1 MSVANRHELIVARAR
16 ERGFARVTE
25 LAAELGVTGM
35 TIRRDLDDLVER
47 GLLRRIRGGAV
58 PSTVTGGSAG
68 SAPVPGPASR
78 RVGIVVPDMSF
89 DAATETGPTAGG
101 SSLVYYFGRV
111 LAGARQEIESAGAR
125 ATLMLLSKP
134 GSGEAAPVDEAAE
147 ERRIVEELAAQVD
160 GILLTPNA
168 HIGQGAREYLEW
180 LQALPVPVVLMER
193 ELPLKTASPNVSS
206 VRSAHG
212 LGVGAAIDEL
222 RAHGHQRIALLVHP
236 PSQTASWIREG
247 WQAAIKD
254 RRLSAPIHSIADL
267 PGWPAPAVVSAFL
280 DDLLT
285 AGVTGLLCHNDNN
298 AYALLMACKSRG
310 ISIPRDFSI
319 IGYDD
324 DYAGMFDPPLTSVA
338 PSRRYVGS
346 LAAKL
351 LLERIERGDEAAATH
366 VQVEPVLVLRD
377 SVGDAPTH

>member
-58 PSTVTGGSAG
+58 PSTVAGGSAG
-68 SAPVPGPASR
+68 PAPVPGPAGL

-89 DAATETGPTAGG
+89 DAAAEAGPAAGG

-111 LAGARQEIESAGAR
+111 LAGARQEIENAGAR
-125 ATLMLLSKP
+125 ATLMLTGKP
-134 GSGEAAPVDEAAE
+134 GPVTESAE
-147 ERRIVEELAAQVD
+147 ERRIVEDLAAQVD

-168 HIGQGAREYLEW
+168 HIGQGAGEYLEW

-236 PSQTASWIREG
+236 PSQTAGWIREG

-254 RRLSAPIHSIADL
+254 RRMSAPIHSIADL
-267 PGWPAPAVVSAFL
+267 PGWPAPAVVAAFL
-280 DDLLT
+280 DDLLS

-310 ISIPRDFSI
+310 VSIPRDFSI

-377 SVGDAPTH
+377 SVGAAPGL